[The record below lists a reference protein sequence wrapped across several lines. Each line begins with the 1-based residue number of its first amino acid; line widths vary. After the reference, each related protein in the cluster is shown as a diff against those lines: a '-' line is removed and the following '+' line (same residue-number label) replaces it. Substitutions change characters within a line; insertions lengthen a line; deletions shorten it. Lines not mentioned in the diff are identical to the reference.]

1 MLGIRGFGNIS
12 SCTVEDFRR
21 FFNEGFNN
29 TRECAVICIHTWPEN
44 SVVNQGNQTSTLLVK
59 VIEVL

>member
-1 MLGIRGFGNIS
+1 METFPVAQWKTFGGSLMRALTIHA
-12 SCTVEDFRR
+12 
-21 FFNEGFNN
+21 
-29 TRECAVICIHTWPEN
+29 RECAVICIHTWPEN